1 MRPRSCPSWCGAP
14 SRRHAARP
22 GDRPDQ
28 RARPG
33 QRLPARRLERGAA
46 GRPRRPTPAST
57 PRCATPPRKSCAV
70 HVQAMLDF
78 QAMGI
83 PTVDYGN
90 NIRQVA
96 FDAGVKN
103 AFDFPGFVPAYVRPL
118 FCRARARSAGWR
130 CSGDPEDIRKTDAKM
145 KELFPRRRA
154 PAPLARHGRRA
165 HRLPGPAGAHLL
177 DRPGRAPPRR
187 PGLQRDGEDGRA
199 EGADRHRPRPPGQ
212 RLGGQRPTARPRA

>member
-1 MRPRSCPSWCGAP
+1 MRPRSCPSWCVRQAGRAP
-14 SRRHAARP
+14 RP

-33 QRLPARRLERGAA
+33 QRLPARGLDGERWRGRA
-46 GRPRRPTPAST
+46 GRPGQHAALRSRGA
-57 PRCATPPRKSCAV
+57 SCAV

-78 QAMGI
+78 QAMGM

-96 FDAGVKN
+96 LRRRREERLRLPRLRAGLRAAAVLPRQG
-103 AFDFPGFVPAYVRPL
+103 AVPLGGAVRRPGGHPQDRRQDEGAVPRQ
-118 FCRARARSAGWR
+118 
-130 CSGDPEDIRKTDAKM
+130 
-145 KELFPRRRA
+145 RA
-154 PAPLARHGRRA
+154 PAPLAGHGRRA

-187 PGLQRDGEDGRA
+187 PGLQRDGEAGRA
-199 EGADRHRPRPPGQ
+199 EGARS
-212 RLGGQRPTARPRA
+212 